1 MMGVVNHVYTEIIR
15 SMEHPWNKWIVSY
28 EEWPRDQVTTMPEC
42 QYSRYFLENSTY
54 SITFR

>member
-28 EEWPRDQVTTMPEC
+28 EEWPRDQVTAMPV
-42 QYSRYFLENSTY
+42 LLDNSTY
-54 SITFR
+54 NITFR

>member
-28 EEWPRDQVTTMPEC
+28 EEWPRDQVTAMNAST
-42 QYSRYFLENSTY
+42 RENSLT
-54 SITFR
+54 TL

>member
-28 EEWPRDQVTTMPEC
+28 EEWPRDQVTAMPVLAN
-42 QYSRYFLENSTY
+42 FLGNS
-54 SITFR
+54 IVTFCVG